1 MMKCIIIDDDEM
13 IIATLEHY
21 ISQTEG
27 MELVK
32 SFTSAIEG
40 ANFYKQNKDI
50 DLILLDVEMPEMT
63 GLDFLN
69 VMESKTN
76 VVLVTSKPEYA
87 VQAFEYAVKDYI
99 LKPVQY
105 SRFLKAVEKCKESKE
120 DIISSVE
127 GSENEYEVYIRSD
140 LKYVRLNI
148 LDVKYIEAQADYVSF
163 VINDNTKHMVHA
175 TMKSLEQKL
184 PAHAFVRIH
193 RSYIV
198 NIKQIDSAENAIVNV
213 GSASLPIGASY
224 RTAFFDKLKLF

>member
-1 MMKCIIIDDDEM
+1 MKCLIIDDDEM

-32 SFTSAIEG
+32 SFTSSIEG
-40 ANFYKQNKDI
+40 ANFFKNNSDI
-50 DLILLDVEMPEMT
+50 DLILLDVEMPDMT
-63 GLDFLN
+63 GLDFLS
-69 VMESKTN
+69 VMNTKTN
-76 VVLVTSKPEYA
+76 VVLITSKPEYA
-87 VQAFEYAVKDYI
+87 VQAFEYEVKDYI

-105 SRFLKAVEKCKESKE
+105 SRFLKAIEKCKEIHDE
-120 DIISSVE
+120 VISSVD

-163 VINDNTKHMVHA
+163 VIDEQTKYMVHA

-184 PAHAFVRIH
+184 PTHAFIRIH

-198 NIKQIDSAENAIVNV
+198 NIKQIDSAENTIVNV
-213 GSASLPIGASY
+213 GTANLPIGASY
-224 RTAFFDKLKLF
+224 RSAFFDKLKLF

>member
-1 MMKCIIIDDDEM
+1 MKCIIIDDDEM

-32 SFTSAIEG
+32 SFTSAVEG
-40 ANFYKQNKDI
+40 ANFYKNNKDI

-69 VMESKTN
+69 VMGTKTN

-87 VQAFEYAVKDYI
+87 VEAFEYEVKDYI

-105 SRFLKAVEKCKESKE
+105 PRFLKAVEKCKQVQEE
-120 DIISSVE
+120 VLASVE

-140 LKYVRLNI
+140 LKYVRINI

-163 VINDNTKHMVHA
+163 VINNNTKHMVHA

-184 PAHAFVRIH
+184 PKSVFVRIH

-213 GSASLPIGASY
+213 GSANLPIGASY
-224 RTAFFDKLKLF
+224 RSAFFDKLKLF